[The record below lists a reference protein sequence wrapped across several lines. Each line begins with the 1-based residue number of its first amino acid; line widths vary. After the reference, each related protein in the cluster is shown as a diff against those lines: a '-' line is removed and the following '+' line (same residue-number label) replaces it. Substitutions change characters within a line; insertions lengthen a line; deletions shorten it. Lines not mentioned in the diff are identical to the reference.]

1 MKKYYPIILSL
12 VIMAF
17 FSSCN
22 QAKKENAGFTV
33 ERIDL
38 SDTTYMEQGAADSPK
53 FEAEISLYEI
63 KMESQEAADNINRAI
78 AYTVIDKD
86 TTPIAAVCREY
97 IDTRKREFLL
107 LRPDYI
113 ELKNSGEEFFWLSH
127 SYSVNSEIVTG
138 YKGYINYIIYFYE
151 FTGGA
156 HPSSWCTVL
165 NFDPENGNEI
175 VIEDLIKENGEEEI
189 TNMLKAG
196 IARHFGVETFDEV
209 KENGFLF
216 DDEVP
221 LASNFIAGKDSFT
234 FIYNKYEIAPYAA
247 GEITV
252 DIAVEDIKNILK

>member
-1 MKKYYPIILSL
+1 MKKYLTIILSSA
-12 VIMAF
+12 IMAF
-17 FSSCN
+17 FFSSC
-22 QAKKENAGFTV
+22 QKKKENVEFSI

-38 SDTTYMEQGAADSPK
+38 SDTTYMEPGVAASPK
-53 FEAEISLYEI
+53 FEAEISLYEFN
-63 KMESQEAADNINRAI
+63 MENAEVAENINRTI
-78 AYTVIDKD
+78 AYTIIDKD

-97 IDTRKREFLL
+97 IESKKREFLSL
-107 LRPDYI
+107 TPDYI
-113 ELKNSGEEFFWLSH
+113 GLKENGEEYFWLNH
-127 SYSVNSEIVTG
+127 TFSVNSEVLTG

-165 NFDPENGNEI
+165 NFDPQNGNEV
-175 VIEDLIKENGEEEI
+175 VIEDIINENGEEEI

-196 IARHFGVETFDEV
+196 IARHFGVETFDEA
-209 KENGFLF
+209 KEYGLIF
-216 DDEVP
+216 DDELP

-252 DIAVEDIKNILK
+252 NIAVEDIKKLLK